1 MPCCAAGFHEAAM
14 RCGLCLFQ
22 LDRPELKGK
31 RVAAQLFRLNQIAL
45 SKKTAALVQEAP
57 TAQSEP
63 GLYDYPAPQAGRPKC
78 LACSDLDSSP
88 LWSFSAKR
96 CAVLEPGHNQVSAAQ
111 FGALAALPSGLE
123 NPSDP
128 LGRA

>member
-1 MPCCAAGFHEAAM
+1 M
-14 RCGLCLFQ
+14 RCGLCLFR

-31 RVAAQLFRLNQIAL
+31 RVAAQLFQLNQIAL

-57 TAQSEP
+57 TAQSGP
-63 GLYDYPAPQAGRPKC
+63 GLFDYLAPQAGSPKYP
-78 LACSDLDSSP
+78 ACSDLDSSP

-96 CAVLEPGHNQVSAAQ
+96 CAVLEPGRNQASAAQ
-111 FGALAALPSGLE
+111 FGALAALLSGLE
-123 NPSDP
+123 NPCGP